1 MHQKGSIQMKV
12 LHIGKTGN
20 MERYSAPDAL
30 LYQLDRVDMESG
42 LPEETYLSLA
52 GDADFIVADAI
63 SPVSASLIAGMPNLK
78 LIHSEGVAFNAIDTA
93 AAAEKGVYVCN
104 CKGMNAAAVAEQALL
119 LMVGLLR
126 NVAVND
132 RAVREGRQISA
143 KMGYMA
149 DGSLRE
155 LADCRVGLIGF
166 GDIAKETARLLK
178 AYGVRDITYYK
189 PNRLNEEEERFFG
202 VRWSALDELLA
213 CSDIVSLHLPV
224 NGDTQGTVNADF
236 FGKMKPGAFLINTAR
251 GELVDDDALAE
262 ALISGKLA
270 GAGLD
275 TLSHEP
281 VQPDHPLLHLPEQA
295 ARRILFSPHIGGI
308 TASSFRRGYAMIWED
323 IASVMEGKT
332 PERVVNDG
340 K

>member
-1 MHQKGSIQMKV
+1 MISLKV

-20 MERYSAPDAL
+20 MEHYSTPDAL
-30 LYQLDRVDMESG
+30 LYQLERVDMDSG
-42 LPEETYLSLA
+42 LPEEAYLENA

-63 SPVSASLIAGMPNLK
+63 SAVSAKLIAGMPNLK
-78 LIHSEGVAFNAIDTA
+78 LIHSEGVAFNAINTA

-104 CKGMNAAAVAEQALL
+104 CKGMNAVAVAEQALL

-132 RAVREGRQISA
+132 RAVREGDQISA
-143 KMGYMA
+143 KLGYMA

-166 GDIAKETARLLK
+166 GDIAKETARLLA
-178 AYGVRDITYYK
+178 AYGVKDITYYK
-189 PNRLNEEEERFFG
+189 PNRLSKEEELAYG
-202 VRWSALDELLA
+202 VYRSSPDELLA
-213 CSDIVSLHLPV
+213 NSDIISLHLPV
-224 NGDTQGTVNADF
+224 NAQTQGMVNTDF
-236 FGKMKPGAFLINTAR
+236 LGKMKSGAFLINTAR
-251 GELVDDDALAE
+251 GELIDDEALAE
-262 ALISGKLA
+262 ALLSGKLA

-281 VQPDHPLLHLPEQA
+281 VQPDHLLLNLPQQA
-295 ARRILFSPHIGGI
+295 ADRILFSPHIGGI

-323 IASVMEGKT
+323 ISAVMDGKA
-332 PERVVNDG
+332 PQRVVNG
-340 K
+340 LK